1 MGCAL
6 GNDVP
11 AVANSGQDRD
21 SVSRKNSR
29 IRSVSSRNLQ
39 HGLVSA
45 AVLDP
50 GCITFFA
57 HQNMTLSPAVRK
69 TSAVWLWAQCRAELK
84 CPQ

>member
-1 MGCAL
+1 MLQQCEPWPL
-6 GNDVP
+6 WDVHWVMMFP

-29 IRSVSSRNLQ
+29 ISSVSSRNLQ
-39 HGLVSA
+39 PGLVSA

-57 HQNMTLSPAVRK
+57 HLRV
-69 TSAVWLWAQCRAELK
+69 
-84 CPQ
+84 